1 MTHAD
6 VSSTQS
12 SSPALGGDDTAALI
26 AAGGAHLG
34 IELGSTRIK
43 AALVDGAGAV
53 LATGSHA
60 WENELVEETW
70 TYSLDAVWA
79 GIREC
84 YADLAREVRTQ
95 HGTELTTLGGL
106 GATTARRC
114 HHRLSARL
122 CLHRLAT
129 QIRCQSQLRLVRGVA
144 HSRWTH
150 RDGTS
155 GNGPAHRLN
164 LRGAL
169 GAVQTHAQSTH
180 AGQSTSPVSTT
191 RVTPSPASHKVST
204 TW

>member
-106 GATTARRC
+106 GISAMMHGYLAFDADGEQLAEFRTWRNTFTTEAAALLSETLGQNIPLRWSIS
-114 HHRLSARL
+114 HLLHAAQQGEEHVERLDFL
-122 CLHRLAT
+122 TTL
-129 QIRCQSQLRLVRGVA
+129 
-144 HSRWTH
+144 
-150 RDGTS
+150 
-155 GNGPAHRLN
+155 
-164 LRGAL
+164 
-169 GAVQTHAQSTH
+169 
-180 AGQSTSPVSTT
+180 AGQYNP